1 MVNITQG
8 NDFTLALTFVRGG
21 KEFKFTAVSTVS
33 FVGSAGSKFNQ
44 DFDYDGTTVTV
55 HGAHDLPFGTY
66 GIEVVGTEEDA
77 LRRTAFPRVLS
88 VSNMTVKGSYEPDD
102 DIDDYDIGIK
112 VKLITDVPKKAA
124 EEEKK
129 DDTNAGTE
137 KDGSEEKTEENSA
150 SSDTNAGTEEGNTEK
165 SASED
170 ESTKSNQ

>member
-21 KEFKFTAVSTVS
+21 KEFNFTAVSTVS

-55 HGAHDLPFGTY
+55 HGSHDLPLGTY

-88 VSNMTVKGSYEPDD
+88 ISNMTVKGSYEPDE
-102 DIDDYDIGIK
+102 DIDDYDIGIR

-129 DDTNAGTE
+129 DDTASTE
-137 KDGSEEKTEENSA
+137 KGGSEGKSA
-150 SSDTNAGTEEGNTEK
+150 SSDANAGKEEGNTEK
-165 SASED
+165 SASE
-170 ESTKSNQ
+170 STNSNQ